1 MQASPVQNNKIPM
14 CASLLVEHMFE
25 ARLSHLAQC
34 QAFTPTAVLQYLTGE
49 KLYSPGVW
57 AQMEKYY

>member
-1 MQASPVQNNKIPM
+1 M
-14 CASLLVEHMFE
+14 CASLLVEHMFA

-34 QAFTPTAVLQYLTGE
+34 QAFTPTAVLHYLTAE
-49 KLYSPGVW
+49 KLYSLGVW

>member
-1 MQASPVQNNKIPM
+1 M

-25 ARLSHLAQC
+25 APLSHLAQC
-34 QAFTPTAVLQYLTGE
+34 QAFTPTADLQYLTAE

>member
-34 QAFTPTAVLQYLTGE
+34 QAFTPTADLPYLTAE

>member
-1 MQASPVQNNKIPM
+1 MHASPVQNNKIPM
-14 CASLLVEHMFE
+14 CASLLVEHMFA

-34 QAFTPTAVLQYLTGE
+34 QAFTPTAVLHYLTAE
-49 KLYSPGVW
+49 KLYSLGVW

>member
-1 MQASPVQNNKIPM
+1 M

-34 QAFTPTAVLQYLTGE
+34 QAFTPTADLPYLTAE